1 MLAGMM
7 IAEMHHLGI
16 SKNLQRV
23 SNSAMVDLNVQV
35 PAGDQDTAV
44 LAIARMLA
52 ANKTLREL
60 GLSKLKL
67 ADSHFATLVRHEWDL
82 L

>member
-1 MLAGMM
+1 MLAGIM

-23 SNSAMVDLNVQV
+23 SSSAMVDLNVQV

-52 ANKTLREL
+52 ANKTLRGL

-67 ADSHFATLVRHEWDL
+67 ADSHFATLVRHDWDL

>member
-60 GLSKLKL
+60 CLSKL